1 MGEILIEKELEFDFR
16 DALNAIQFDGYDHK
30 MSHCMKAVDFL
41 VEWDDEF
48 WFVEVKDPSA
58 STIPNQLRGRELTS
72 FINKMKDKTL
82 FSRELGPKLKDSF
95 LYCHLQNNLPNKS
108 LKYFVILAI
117 DPLDH
122 ALLAHSIDQLRR
134 YTCFLGPDNSAWP
147 NRYIEAVAIFN
158 QETWNKNLGHCPV
171 SRRISY

>member
-48 WFVEVKDPSA
+48 WFVEVKDHSA

-72 FINKMKDKTL
+72 
-82 FSRELGPKLKDSF
+82 LGLDEGFWHCGHSSVLVIFDIRKIGNA
-95 LYCHLQNNLPNKS
+95 HL
-108 LKYFVILAI
+108 
-117 DPLDH
+117 
-122 ALLAHSIDQLRR
+122 
-134 YTCFLGPDNSAWP
+134 
-147 NRYIEAVAIFN
+147 
-158 QETWNKNLGHCPV
+158 
-171 SRRISY
+171 